1 MMSVLGKKENF
12 TILEE
17 LYHEVIPKKKPIQ
30 SFKQF
35 LQEFF
40 ANPVKVEKTLSV
52 SIVVLCLAALGLG
65 FFQIKY
71 KMDYRRLWQTDKTK
85 IAKESTDQNDLLGL
99 KQKDTDNDGLNN
111 YDELYVYGTSPYL
124 PDTDSDG
131 LDDKREVDINE
142 DPNCPQGQ
150 NCFGQWPTELSG
162 QNVDYSAIA
171 TAQVQSQMPTDP
183 AGIRQILLQ
192 SGMAQSDLD
201 LLTDDDLILAL
212 QQVLTMRQQ
221 GQSVSQ
227 ADSSGQTTLDAEA
240 LKNMSPDDLRSL
252 LVQTGV
258 PLNIVNGVSDSD
270 LISLVQETFGSSA
283 SPDSTTNPAPANSQ
297 TAGNLN
303 NNTAAEVPAA
313 ENKSAGVQGY

>member
-1 MMSVLGKKENF
+1 MSVLGKKENF

-17 LYHEVIPKKKPIQ
+17 LYHEVTPKKKPIQ

-52 SIVVLCLAALGLG
+52 FIVVLCLAALGLG
-65 FFQIKY
+65 FFQIRY
-71 KMDYRRLWQTDKTK
+71 KIDYRRLWQTDKTK
-85 IAKESTDQNDLLGL
+85 IAEESTDQNDLLGL
-99 KQKDTDNDGLNN
+99 KQKDTDNDGLND

-131 LDDKREVDINE
+131 FDDKREIDTNQ

-171 TAQVQSQMPTDP
+171 AAQAQTQMPTNPD
-183 AGIRQILLQ
+183 GIRQILLQ

-227 ADSSGQTTLDAEA
+227 TDSSGQTTLDAEA

-258 PLNIVNGVSDSD
+258 PLNIVNGVSDLD
-270 LISLVQETFGSSA
+270 LINLVQETFGSSA
-283 SPDSTTNPAPANSQ
+283 PLDSTINSAPAGSQ
-297 TAGNLN
+297 PAGSLN
-303 NNTAAEVPAA
+303 NNTAVEVPAT
-313 ENKSAGVQGY
+313 EDKSAGVQGY